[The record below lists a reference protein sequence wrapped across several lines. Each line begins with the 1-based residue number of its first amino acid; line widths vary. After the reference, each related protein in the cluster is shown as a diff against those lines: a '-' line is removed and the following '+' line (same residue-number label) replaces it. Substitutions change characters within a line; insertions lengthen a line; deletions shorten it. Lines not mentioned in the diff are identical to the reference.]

1 MSDDKLVITCAITGA
16 MGDRNTPYVPISP
29 REIADS
35 AIEARQAGAAVAHI
49 HVRDPE
55 TGAQSMRFEH
65 YQEVYQRISDHSDI
79 IINLTTGPGARVVPD
94 GKDPMG
100 LDPKSTLCLP
110 QRRVEHVLRLKPEIC
125 TLDVGSMDFGP
136 HVFVNYRPYTEEM
149 ARLVVEAG
157 AKPELEVFDLGHCWV
172 ARDLLAKGLVG
183 SDPLFQICLDVPWAA
198 PATPLNMLTM
208 REALPAGAIWAGFG
222 IAANEF
228 PMVAQAVLLGGH
240 VRVGMEDNLYLSKGV
255 RAKSNAELVAKAAQ
269 IMRLLGKEPATPD
282 EARQILKLR

>member
-1 MSDDKLVITCAITGA
+1 MSENKLVITCAITGA
-16 MGDRNTPYVPISP
+16 MGDRDTPHVPITP

-35 AIEARQAGAAVAHI
+35 AFEARKAGAAVAHI
-49 HVRDPE
+49 HVRDPQ
-55 TGAQSMRFEH
+55 TGAQSMLFEH

-79 IINLTTGPGARVVPD
+79 IINLTTGPGARFVPD
-94 GKDPMG
+94 GKEPMG
-100 LDPKSTLCLP
+100 LDPKSTICLP
-110 QRRVEHVLRLKPEIC
+110 PRRVEHVLRLKPEIC

-136 HVFVNYRPYTEEM
+136 HVFVNYRPYIEEM
-149 ARLVVEAG
+149 ARLVVGAG

-183 SDPLFQICLDVPWAA
+183 SDPLFQICLEVPWAA
-198 PATPLNMLTM
+198 RATTLNMMTM
-208 REALPAGAIWAGFG
+208 REALPADAIWAGFG
-222 IAANEF
+222 IAASEF

-255 RAKSNAELVAKAAQ
+255 RAASNAELVAKAAQ